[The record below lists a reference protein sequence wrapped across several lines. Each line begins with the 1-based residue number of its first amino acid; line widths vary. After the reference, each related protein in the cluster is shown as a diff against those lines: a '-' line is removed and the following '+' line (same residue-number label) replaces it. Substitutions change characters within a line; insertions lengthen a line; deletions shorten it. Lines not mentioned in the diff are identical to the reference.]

1 MRRHAPAML
10 FASALLAVV
19 SLVGCAET
27 VLIQSQPTSAQAYI
41 DDRSVGLTPF
51 EFAVEKGDLQHSYR
65 LRLEK
70 EGYEAYAETI
80 DTRIAGGRM
89 TAAFFTLGIV
99 YLFKSPRYL
108 VQPNVILMQPS
119 AEGERD
125 RRLGQ
130 ELREIE
136 ELRVEGKIDQA
147 EAERRRQELF
157 DGDK

>member
-1 MRRHAPAML
+1 MERHAPASL
-10 FASALLAVV
+10 LAAVLLTIALLA
-19 SLVGCAET
+19 GCAET

-41 DDRSVGLTPF
+41 DDRSVGMTPF
-51 EFAVEKGDLQHSYR
+51 EFGVEKGDLQRSYR

-70 EGYEAYAETI
+70 EGYEPYAATI

-108 VQPNVILMQPS
+108 VQPTVVLMQPS

-125 RRLGQ
+125 RRLGK

-147 EAERRRQELF
+147 EAERRKRELF
-157 DGDK
+157 DGDE